1 MDRHHRRDDS
11 RPASR
16 QPERQH
22 PLRFEFSPP
31 QQQFRRDLKQF
42 LAEEVGST
50 RGNGGSD
57 RAFSKKLSARGWIG
71 LAWPKEYGGSG
82 LGAIEQ
88 MIYTEEMIIA
98 NAPRGYHFTAER
110 QVGPSLIRHGTEA
123 QKREWLARIIDA
135 DVSFALGLSEPGAGS
150 DLAAAATRAERDG
163 DEYVVNGQKIWTS
176 NAHISDAV
184 WLVVR
189 TDQNAPKHRGISC
202 LMVDLDTPGIT
213 IRPLFDMTGGH
224 HFNEVFFDSV
234 RVPVDR
240 RVGEE
245 NAGWYILAEHLDF
258 ERSGIERLI
267 DLQFI
272 FEDVLRFAR
281 EQSKAGRL
289 TPAVRRDIA
298 ELALELEVGRLLCYR
313 VAWMQS
319 TQRVPN
325 AEASSA
331 KIFGT
336 EWSQRMMATAMRL
349 MGMEGVAGADGGL
362 GATVRGGYLSAGSRT
377 IAGGTSEVQRN
388 IIATRGLGLPRS

>member
-1 MDRHHRRDDS
+1 M
-11 RPASR
+11 
-16 QPERQH
+16 
-22 PLRFEFSPP
+22 RFEFSDA
-31 QQQFRRDLKQF
+31 QQAFRRDLKEF
-42 LAEEVGST
+42 LSRETGAA
-50 RGNGGSD
+50 RGDGGTD
-57 RAFSKKLSARGWIG
+57 RAFSKRLAERGWIG
-71 LAWPKEYGGSG
+71 VAWPQEYGGRG
-82 LGAIEQ
+82 LGPVEQ
-88 MIYTEEMIIA
+88 MIYTEEMILA
-98 NAPRGYHFTAER
+98 NAPRGYHFVGER

-123 QKREWLARIIDA
+123 QKREWLPRMMNA

-163 DEYVVNGQKIWTS
+163 DEYVVTGQKIWTS
-176 NAHISDAV
+176 NAHLSDCI

-189 TDQNAPKHRGISC
+189 TDPAAPKHRGISC
-202 LMVDLDTPGIT
+202 LMVDLDSPGVS

-224 HFNEVFFDSV
+224 HFNEVFFDQV

-245 NAGWYILAEHLDF
+245 NQGWYILAEHLDF

-267 DLQFI
+267 DLEYI
-272 FEDVLRFAR
+272 FQDVLALAR
-281 EQSKAGRL
+281 ERAREGRL
-289 TPAVRRDIA
+289 GTALRSQLA
-298 ELALELEVGRLLCYR
+298 ELALELEVGRLMCYR

-319 TQRVPN
+319 AGQVPN

-349 MGMEGVAGADGGL
+349 LGLEGAASL
-362 GATVRGGYLSAGSRT
+362 PSAALAATVRTGYLNAVSRT

-388 IIATRGLGLPRS
+388 IIASRGLGLPRS